1 LSEGSETPK
10 PSSGATILGL
20 GEPTP
25 PAPVAAPAPAPA
37 EAAARTPD
45 PIEATPPPPAA
56 EPTGVVA
63 RARAFL
69 KRWGH
74 KLWWLHSVYAAGL
87 GFGMILFA
95 QKGFERARWLLVSG
109 LVAWLL
115 VVVFFRHFGSGHEQA
130 RFHAVWPGARTRFLV
145 MTYVLKNLYQG
156 MLFFLLPFYWKSS
169 TFGAESGFFVF
180 LLAACALLST
190 LDLVFDRVLMKW
202 KSLAS
207 AFYAITLFATVNLAV
222 PALLPE
228 TRTLA
233 TLLVAAGVTA
243 VAFLALHVRVEH
255 LKKRL
260 FAALLVLAVAGSVGL
275 AYVARRFVPP
285 VPMYV
290 AVGAVGPMK
299 LPDGRL
305 AMEVKSLHRSVIQK
319 LIAVTDVVVP
329 GGEGDRLSHVW
340 RREGEVVQTSPDDAA
355 HVAGPSGTVR
365 LRSSLAGD
373 KLPADLVGRWTVDVE
388 TEDGQLVGRVA
399 FTVTE

>member
-1 LSEGSETPK
+1 MPPPRAPIAPPDPAAPDPAAATGDPAATGEGGERPPT
-10 PSSGATILGL
+10 GAD
-20 GEPTP
+20 P
-25 PAPVAAPAPAPA
+25 PAPGRDPAGEGAVGAA
-37 EAAARTPD
+37 
-45 PIEATPPPPAA
+45 
-56 EPTGVVA
+56 GVVA

-69 KRWGH
+69 ARHGH
-74 KLWWLHSVYAAGL
+74 RLWWLHSVYAAAL

-95 QKGFERARWLLVSG
+95 QKGFLRARWLLVSG
-109 LVAWLL
+109 LLAWLL
-115 VVVFFRHFGSGHEQA
+115 MVVFFRHFGSGADQP

-169 TFGAESGFFVF
+169 TAGAHNGWFF
-180 LLAACALLST
+180 LLLALCALVST

-202 KSLAS
+202 KPLAS
-207 AFYAITLFATVNLAV
+207 AFYAITLFGTLNLAL

-228 TRTLA
+228 TRTLV
-233 TLLVAAGVTA
+233 TLLSAAGITA
-243 VAFLALHVRVEH
+243 VAFLSLHVRLSH

-260 FAALLVLAVAGSVGL
+260 HAVLLVLAVGASVGL
-275 AYVARRFVPP
+275 AYVARRAIPP

-290 AVGAVGPMK
+290 AIGAVGPMK
-299 LPDGRL
+299 LADGRL
-305 AMEVKSLHRSVIQK
+305 AMEVRSLHRSVVQK

-329 GGEGDRLSHVW
+329 GGEGDRLQHVW
-340 RREGEVVQTSPDDAA
+340 RHEGEVVKRSPDDDA

-373 KLPADLVGRWTVDVE
+373 KLPADLVGGWTVDVE